1 MMAAAQTEADF
12 EQMSWHDCHI
22 WRLEF
27 QVGEPDEDDWTDDLV
42 IGLDFITEWRCGED
56 GTCSFMIAPASL
68 VFHGVTDPRIGID
81 WGRSGFQ
88 TAIHHVSIDRITRE
102 LIHDQKVFLDRP
114 YYHWKIKLNW
124 PEDGEISFGAVG
136 YSQMLLAEPVIST
149 KQHLSLKE
157 RSRRTHGP

>member
-1 MMAAAQTEADF
+1 MATTQTEADF

-42 IGLDFITEWRCGED
+42 IGLDFITQWLCGAD
-56 GTCSFMIAPASL
+56 RTCSFMIAPASL
-68 VFHGVTDPRIGID
+68 VFHGVTDLRIAIE

-88 TAIHHVSIDRITRE
+88 TAIHHVAIDRISRE

-114 YYHWKIKLNW
+114 YYQWKIKLNW
-124 PEDGEISFGAVG
+124 PKDGEISFGAVG
-136 YSQMLLAEPVIST
+136 YSQTLLAEPVIST

-157 RSRRTHGP
+157 RSRRTSR